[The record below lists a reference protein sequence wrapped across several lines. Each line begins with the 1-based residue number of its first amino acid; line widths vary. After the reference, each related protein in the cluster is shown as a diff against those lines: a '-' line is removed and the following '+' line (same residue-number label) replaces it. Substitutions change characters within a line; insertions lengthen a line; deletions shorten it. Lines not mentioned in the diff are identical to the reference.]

1 MNLAIET
8 TRLSLIG
15 ANLIVLFILGT
26 YLRSKHDLILF
37 QNLGT
42 LVYFVAM
49 VNGVVLI
56 TIDYFILNLGVS
68 VFRSALIIM
77 LLINGYLLFYISL
90 KVNGKNKPGKR

>member
-1 MNLAIET
+1 
-8 TRLSLIG
+8 
-15 ANLIVLFILGT
+15 
-26 YLRSKHDLILF
+26 
-37 QNLGT
+37 
-42 LVYFVAM
+42 M

-77 LLINGYLLFYISL
+77 LLINGYLLFYIAL

>member
-1 MNLAIET
+1 
-8 TRLSLIG
+8 
-15 ANLIVLFILGT
+15 
-26 YLRSKHDLILF
+26 
-37 QNLGT
+37 
-42 LVYFVAM
+42 M